1 MSAQSA
7 VRVAPVRA
15 PRPGAL
21 PEPTPQATPRLLL
34 VRAPAQTRTRVP
46 FVLVCMA
53 ILGGALLTALL
64 LNTTMASGAYEKHD
78 LDREL
83 AQLSVA
89 EQDLAAELDRRSS
102 PSELAAAARELGM
115 VRATSPAW
123 LNLADQTVV
132 GAPTPA
138 GAAG

>member
-7 VRVAPVRA
+7 LRVAPARA
-15 PRPGAL
+15 PRPSS
-21 PEPTPQATPRLLL
+21 PQAAPQTTPRLLL

-83 AQLSVA
+83 ARLSVQ

-102 PSELAAAARELGM
+102 PSELAAAARALGM

-123 LNLADQTVV
+123 LQLSDGSVL
-132 GAPTPA
+132 GAPTPV

>member
-7 VRVAPVRA
+7 ARVAPATRA
-15 PRPGAL
+15 PRPAAA
-21 PEPTPQATPRLLL
+21 PQASPRLLL

-46 FVLVCMA
+46 FVLVCMG
-53 ILGGALLTALL
+53 ILGGALLSALL
-64 LNTTMASGAYEKHD
+64 LNTSMARGAYEKHD

-89 EQDLAAELDRRSS
+89 EQDLSAELDRRSS
-102 PSELAAAARELGM
+102 PSELAAAARALGM

-123 LNLADQTVV
+123 LQLSDGSVL
-132 GAPTPA
+132 GAPSPA
-138 GAAG
+138 GTAG